1 MRLLKSVL
9 AGLLV
14 VMVGMFTAAVI
25 AVSAAAI
32 FIGRRL
38 RGGKNSEEASPM
50 RAGTPPRRMSSAGG
64 VIDVEATE
72 VPSVIER

>member
-14 VMVGMFTAAVI
+14 VMVGVFTAAVI
-25 AVSAAAI
+25 AASAALI
-32 FIGRRL
+32 FIGRRIRGL
-38 RGGKNSEEASPM
+38 RGSEETRSSHPGM
-50 RAGTPPRRMSSAGG
+50 QPRRVASEGR

-72 VPSVIER
+72 VPTATSR